1 MHCAEK
7 IIPTLP
13 IFIKPISEAIGL
25 GAAVEYLSH
34 LGMNRIATY
43 EHEIGKYMYKRM
55 KEIPG
60 IRLLGPSDQRTSIVA
75 FVVDGVHPSD
85 LSTFLDME
93 GIAIRAGHHCC
104 QPLHR
109 ALGISHS
116 ARASLYFYNTRE
128 EVDLFIEKLE
138 ETLQFFKS
146 ADTNIDE
153 GFF

>member
-1 MHCAEK
+1 
-7 IIPTLP
+7 
-13 IFIKPISEAIGL
+13 
-25 GAAVEYLSH
+25 
-34 LGMNRIATY
+34 MNRIATY
-43 EHEIGKYMYKRM
+43 EHELGKYMYQRM

-60 IRLLGPSDQRTSIVA
+60 IRLLGPSDKRSSIVA

-109 ALGISHS
+109 ELGISHS

-128 EVDLFIEKLE
+128 EVELFIEKLE

-146 ADTNIDE
+146 ADSSTNE

>member
-1 MHCAEK
+1 LSFVSSR
-7 IIPTLP
+7 IIQA
-13 IFIKPISEAIGL
+13 IAEAIGL
-25 GAAVEYLSH
+25 GAAVEYLSNI
-34 LGMNRIATY
+34 GMDRIASY
-43 EHEIGKYMYKRM
+43 EHELAEYMYKCM

-60 IRLLGPSDQRTSIVA
+60 IRILGPPNNRSAIVA
-75 FVVDGVHPSD
+75 FVADDVHPSD

-109 ALGISHS
+109 DLGISHS

-128 EVDLFIEKLE
+128 EIDFFIEKLQ
-138 ETLQFFKS
+138 ETLQFFRS
-146 ADTNIDE
+146 VGDTNK